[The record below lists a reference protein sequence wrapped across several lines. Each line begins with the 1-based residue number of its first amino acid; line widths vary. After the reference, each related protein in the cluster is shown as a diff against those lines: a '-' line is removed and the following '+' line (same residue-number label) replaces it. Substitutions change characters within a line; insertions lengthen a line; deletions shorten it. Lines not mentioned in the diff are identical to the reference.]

1 MAELFEDKDGA
12 IMHREAAG
20 GHGGGSTSF
29 AVRHATDDE
38 KQRFHENRVQLAEA
52 AAAAAQE
59 HLARV
64 RVAHAGHMDTLPK
77 DPAVE
82 EARVE
87 AERVSVLER
96 ERRTAELLESQRAR
110 EAQRALPE
118 PSPEP
123 EPTHTDAD

>member
-12 IMHREAAG
+12 IMHSEAAG

-38 KQRFHENRVQLAEA
+38 KQRFHESRVQLAEA
-52 AAAAAQE
+52 ALVAAQE
-59 HLARV
+59 HLERV
-64 RVAHAGHMDTLPK
+64 QKAHAGHMEAMPK

-87 AERVSVLER
+87 AERARVLEQ

-110 EAQRALPE
+110 EATHALAEPS

-123 EPTHTDAD
+123 PHTDAD